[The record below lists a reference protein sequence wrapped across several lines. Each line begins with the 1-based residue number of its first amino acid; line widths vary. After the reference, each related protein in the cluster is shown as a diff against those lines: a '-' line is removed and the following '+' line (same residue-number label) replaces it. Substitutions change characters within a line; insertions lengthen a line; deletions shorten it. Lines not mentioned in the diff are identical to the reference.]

1 MSVPISSPQKKVNFE
16 NLARDY
22 LKIWDNIYTELKRR
36 NSKALIYGS
45 IALYYR
51 LMNSRDSIELLKLGR
66 NNGPQDLNVLV
77 PTKYR
82 DIFKEVV
89 INEGFT
95 PYYHLEVTIGDKA
108 GIFFM
113 NEMVIKAYYMDK
125 ISFNHDFEVDWSQEY
140 SLSLTDLLLT
150 KLQIHYALDKDIAD
164 IIAILLKYDE
174 IDKEKIARVL
184 SSDWG
189 FWKDAVSNLN
199 KIRELIK
206 KIEANNPNTK
216 LRDVIPLSLKFIG
229 YINNYPK
236 SDNWKPLGDDEKY
249 WKDF

>member
-1 MSVPISSPQKKVNFE
+1 M
-16 NLARDY
+16 L
-22 LKIWDNIYTELKRR
+22 
-36 NSKALIYGS
+36 
-45 IALYYR
+45 
-51 LMNSRDSIELLKLGR
+51 
-66 NNGPQDLNVLV
+66 
-77 PTKYR
+77 
-82 DIFKEVV
+82 
-89 INEGFT
+89 
-95 PYYHLEVTIGDKA
+95 
-108 GIFFM
+108 
-113 NEMVIKAYYMDK
+113 IKAYYLDK